1 MDAPLDSRV
10 GGLAARTRARLIELG
25 TDRHREALQRFFR
38 EPIRAHGVPSSE
50 VRDLARELHREIR
63 DWPSAKR
70 DRLCDAL
77 WTGGEIENGALVSYL
92 YGRFAK
98 KLGPSE
104 FALCERWLARRVD
117 NWANCDAVCTLPV
130 AACVANHPELAA
142 RVASWIDAK
151 SRWQRRGAAV
161 GLVKEARAGRHLDTI
176 LHVAEALGGDPD
188 DMIQKGAGWMLKE
201 AYPKRPGEVVRFL
214 TGRREPFPRLVL
226 RYAAEKMSE
235 ADRARVLLR

>member
-1 MDAPLDSRV
+1 MDAPIDSRI
-10 GGLAARTRARLIELG
+10 GDLAAHARERLIELG
-25 TDRHREALQRFFR
+25 TGRHRAALQRFFR
-38 EPIRAHGVPSSE
+38 EPVRAYGVPSAE
-50 VRDLARELHREIR
+50 VRDLANEIYREIR
-63 DWPSAKR
+63 DWPGVKR
-70 DRLCDAL
+70 DHLCDAL

-98 KLGPSE
+98 KLGAAE
-104 FALCERWLARRVD
+104 FDLCERWLARRVD
-117 NWANCDAVCTLPV
+117 NWANCDAVCTVPV

-151 SRWQRRGAAV
+151 SRWHRRGAAV
-161 GLVKEARAGRHLDTI
+161 GLVKEARAGRQLDTI
-176 LHVAEALGGDPD
+176 LHVAEALGGDAD
-188 DMIQKGAGWMLKE
+188 DMIQKGVGWMLKE
-201 AYPKRPGEVVRFL
+201 AYPKRRADVMRFL